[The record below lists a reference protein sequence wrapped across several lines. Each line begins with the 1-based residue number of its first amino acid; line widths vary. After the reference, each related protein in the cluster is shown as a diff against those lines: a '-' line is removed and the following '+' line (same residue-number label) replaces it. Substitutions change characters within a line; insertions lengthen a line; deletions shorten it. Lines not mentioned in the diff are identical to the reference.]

1 MGAKLEV
8 KGELVFDN
16 RDKCISFLRKFGID
30 LESGKRESE
39 GIRIVGVSEK
49 GSRCH
54 VKFEGRVDWPS
65 KEAPSNIDPLD
76 WLESQL
82 VGLVWDVEELKTL
95 EIYRARED
103 VSFEFY
109 GSDELER
116 KREEYNKWWI
126 DSASNIV
133 GLF

>member
-1 MGAKLEV
+1 MGAKLGV
-8 KGELVFDN
+8 KGELVFDSK
-16 RDKCISFLRKFGID
+16 DKCISFLGRFGID
-30 LESGKRESE
+30 LESGKGESE
-39 GIRIVGVSEK
+39 GIKVVGVSERE
-49 GSRCH
+49 GRCH

-65 KEAPSNIDPLD
+65 KEAPSNVDPLD

-82 VGLVWDVEELKTL
+82 IGLVWDVEELKTL
-95 EIYRARED
+95 EVYRAKED

-109 GSDELER
+109 GREELER